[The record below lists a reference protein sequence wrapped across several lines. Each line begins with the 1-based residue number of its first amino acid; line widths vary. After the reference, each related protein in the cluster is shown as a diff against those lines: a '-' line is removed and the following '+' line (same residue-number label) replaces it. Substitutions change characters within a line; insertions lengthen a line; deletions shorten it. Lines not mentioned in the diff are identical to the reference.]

1 MIGAM
6 QEDLFAPLP
15 MGFCEFA
22 IFFIYKFTA
31 FVSLSD
37 SKGGV
42 TLARPTLAPDQ
53 FLLESPFR

>member
-1 MIGAM
+1 M